1 VPVKESSA
9 GEQMALAIALLV
21 IKPLYTLI
29 AALLIVAMWRLK
41 SRDMVA
47 LRLGVIAFL
56 VGEMFCAVNIVLFGD
71 ASFLLEA
78 LHSAGMAT
86 SFGLATYAVMDG
98 LDTRVLNYSSPN
110 KRCAVLGLCRQCIKY
125 TDAPCGLTRLFY
137 FLTPSLVVLAFIP
150 LLVGTNPVSYNTS
163 IFGVRYELSHP
174 VRVQVL
180 ETRYFPILAIF
191 LLAASLLFLLLNKNN
206 KTELY
211 KILFSAGTGFLG
223 FGFFR
228 LIFFGVYR
236 DNLVW
241 PNFWEELTELMY
253 MAGIGFVLFIF
264 RHSLLATGKTY
275 DPAGDVQ
282 EGKKITDRVS

>member
-1 VPVKESSA
+1 
-9 GEQMALAIALLV
+9 MALAIALLV

-47 LRLGVIAFL
+47 LRWGIIAFL
-56 VGEMFCAVNIVLFGD
+56 VGEMFCAINIVFFGD

-78 LHSAGMAT
+78 LHSAGMAA
-86 SFGLATYAVMDG
+86 SFGLVIYAVLDG
-98 LDTRVLNYSSPN
+98 LDTRVLNYTNPN
-110 KRCAVLGLCRQCIKY
+110 KRCAAISLCRQCVKY
-125 TDAPCGLTRLFY
+125 TDAPCGFKRLFY
-137 FLTPSLVVLAFIP
+137 FLTPSLMALAFIP

-174 VRVQVL
+174 VMVQVL
-180 ETRYFPILAIF
+180 ETRHFPILAVF
-191 LLAASLLFLLLNKNN
+191 LLAASLRFLVLKNNN

-211 KILFSAGTGFLG
+211 KMFFSAGTGFLG

-253 MAGIGFVLFIF
+253 MAGVGFVLFIF
-264 RHSLLATGKTY
+264 RHSLLAKGKNY

-282 EGKKITDRVS
+282 EGKKITGRVS